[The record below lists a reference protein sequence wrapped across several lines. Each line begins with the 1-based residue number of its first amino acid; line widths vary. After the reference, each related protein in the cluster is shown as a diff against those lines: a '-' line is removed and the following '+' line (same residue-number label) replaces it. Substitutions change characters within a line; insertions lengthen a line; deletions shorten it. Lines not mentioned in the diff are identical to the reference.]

1 MWYISVQM
9 SKLQCSLQ
17 YECGEWGW
25 GGCYIRSLHGEISV
39 LAVQTDPPRP
49 VGSYCAKAQL
59 IKSISH
65 THMFFFNGRISYNCL
80 TGPWR
85 GLLQCFSLYGAIY
98 KHVSII

>member
-1 MWYISVQM
+1 M

-17 YECGEWGW
+17 CECGDWGW

-39 LAVQTDPPRP
+39 LAVQTDPPPRP

-65 THMFFFNGRISYNCL
+65 THMFLFNGRVSNNCL
-80 TGPWR
+80 TAGPW
-85 GLLQCFSLYGAIY
+85 GALLRSFSLYEAIY
-98 KHVSII
+98 KDVSII